1 VLTNLKNFLVRK
13 AEQDS
18 CLSDLEIKRLHNK
31 AKQSYNHFSETIR
44 KSSENMV
51 GNLQSSI
58 HGAGLDFEEY
68 RPYQPGSDSRHINWR
83 TFAKTQQLYVNIYT
97 EDKRPSTYLLFDQRE
112 DMYFAT
118 RKQLKIKLA
127 LNFAVYTIF
136 CSLYQQKSI
145 SGVVLRDKAKWFPRY
160 SNSSAF
166 FSLVNDLN
174 TPVYYQNKQ
183 PKTIAL
189 NDVLN
194 KLSLTSGAELI
205 IISDLHD
212 MNDETMRILNN
223 LSSLYKITILQI
235 QDPVESQLP
244 ERGLFKIKNNTN
256 QETLNVNCNDKTI
269 RESYIEH
276 VANKFESYQQ
286 RCINMGVEYNLF
298 MTTTDF

>member
-1 VLTNLKNFLVRK
+1 MLTNLKNFLVRK
-13 AEQDS
+13 SELDACLPDS
-18 CLSDLEIKRLHNK
+18 EIERLHNK

-58 HGAGLDFEEY
+58 HGTGLDFEEY
-68 RPYQPGSDSRHINWR
+68 QPYQPGSDSRHINWR
-83 TFAKTQQLYVNIYT
+83 TFAKTQQLYINIYT

-136 CSLYQQKSI
+136 CSLYQQKAI

-160 SNSSAF
+160 SNSGAF
-166 FSLVNDLN
+166 YSLVNDLN
-174 TPVYYQNKQ
+174 TSVDYRK
-183 PKTIAL
+183 KHTKKIAL

-194 KLSLTSGAELI
+194 KLSLTPGTELI
-205 IISDLHD
+205 LISDLHD
-212 MNDETMRILNN
+212 MNDETIRILNN
-223 LSSLYKITILQI
+223 LSSLYRITILQI

-244 ERGLFKIKNNTN
+244 ERGLFKIKNNAN
-256 QETLNVNCNDKTI
+256 QETLNVNCNDKTV

-276 VANKFESYQQ
+276 IAKKIECYQQ
-286 RCINMGVEYNLF
+286 QCINMGIEHDLI